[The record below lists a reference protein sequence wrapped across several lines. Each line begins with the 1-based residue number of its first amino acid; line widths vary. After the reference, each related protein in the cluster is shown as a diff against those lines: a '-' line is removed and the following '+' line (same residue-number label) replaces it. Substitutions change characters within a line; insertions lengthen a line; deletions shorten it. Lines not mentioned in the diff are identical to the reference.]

1 MTEVLSAADRHE
13 AAAADAAAPARG
25 ATAIVPAATVAGRS
39 LVLVIAI
46 MGYLACL
53 TIGGVALV
61 ARAASAWEGSISSE
75 VSIQLRPLPG
85 TDVQT
90 AAERAATAALA
101 TPGVANAR
109 VIPPAESARLLEPW
123 LGAGLDLTEL
133 PVPRL
138 VAVELKRG
146 APADLEG
153 LRQALASV
161 PGASLD
167 DHRLWQSRLKAM
179 AQTMILLGL
188 GVLALVLTATVLT
201 VVFATRGAMAGNRDI
216 VSVLDFVGA
225 SQSFIAREFQRHFLL
240 LGLKGGAAGGVA
252 ALATFLAAGWALDAA
267 RRTPSAEQLQALVGH
282 FGVGLPGYVGVAG
295 VVALIAALTALT
307 TRLAVMRYLE
317 RE

>member
-13 AAAADAAAPARG
+13 AAAADAEAPARG
-25 ATAIVPAATVAGRS
+25 GAAIVPAATVAGRS
-39 LVLVIAI
+39 LVLVLAI

-53 TIGGVALV
+53 TIGGVALT

-85 TDVQT
+85 MDVEA
-90 AAERAATAALA
+90 AAERAAAAALA

-123 LGAGLDLTEL
+123 LGAGLDLKEL
-133 PVPRL
+133 PVPRI

-146 APADLEG
+146 APADLDG
-153 LRQALASV
+153 LRQALASI
-161 PGASLD
+161 PGAGLD
-167 DHRLWQSRLKAM
+167 DHRLWQTRLKAM

-201 VVFATRGAMAGNRDI
+201 VVFATKGAMASNRDI
-216 VSVLDFVGA
+216 VSVLNFVGA

-240 LGLKGGAAGGVA
+240 LGLKGGAAGGLA

-295 VVALIAALTALT
+295 VVALIAALTAL
-307 TRLAVMRYLE
+307 
-317 RE
+317 

>member
-1 MTEVLSAADRHE
+1 MTEALSAAARHE
-13 AAAADAAAPARG
+13 APIAAEAPAPES
-25 ATAIVPAATVAGRS
+25 TAIVPATTVAGRS

-61 ARAASAWEGSISSE
+61 ARAASAWEGAISSE
-75 VSIQLRPLPG
+75 VSIQLRPVPG
-85 TDVQT
+85 TDLEA
-90 AAERAATAALA
+90 AAERAAAAALA
-101 TPGVANAR
+101 TPGVSHAR
-109 VIPPAESARLLEPW
+109 VIPPDESARLLEPW
-123 LGAGLDLTEL
+123 LGAGLDLKEL
-133 PVPRL
+133 PVPRI
-138 VAVELKRG
+138 VAVALKRG
-146 APADLEG
+146 APADLDS
-153 LRQALASV
+153 LRQALASI
-161 PGASLD
+161 PGAGLD
-167 DHRLWQSRLKAM
+167 DHRLWQARLKAM

-188 GVLALVLTATVLT
+188 GILALVLTATVLT
-201 VVFATRGAMAGNRDI
+201 VVFATRGAMASNRDI

-225 SQSFIAREFQRHFLL
+225 SQSFIAREFQHHFLL

-252 ALATFLAAGWALDAA
+252 ALVTFLLAGWALGAA

-282 FGVGLPGYVGVAG
+282 FGVGPAGYTGIAG